1 MASDNRMRQLQN
13 LAKEIFLIDTNDLLR
28 TSLGALSLERD
39 FGPTLEQI
47 RKKVDLVRQYGREVH
62 DDQIQNILSILE
74 SIRDAITQQADCSN
88 ADYAARRQQFL
99 NDIKGYI
106 ETLNQFWA
114 PVVAAAVE
122 ARGFLDD
129 EGVRREHERTIE
141 SIKKE
146 SETALQ
152 QVKEESNKTIEEART
167 LAKQIEEEARTRE
180 KQIKDRAR
188 LTAAGISVEE
198 AQKQFREAQAALDK
212 RVKVWAVLGGV
223 CVAGFFAVALYFLYF
238 VTIDLPDEWQW
249 QVFYHSA
256 IKVSILTAIATTAAF
271 CLRILRAH
279 LHMSEKNRHRQ
290 RVANSMGAFVE
301 SAVTP
306 EQRDLI
312 LSQLV
317 ESIVQFG
324 HSGLVQR
331 EDDYAYRPKM
341 TIDSITRTLPTNPQK
356 EL

>member
-1 MASDNRMRQLQN
+1 MASDDYMTQLQN
-13 LAKEIFLIDTNDLLR
+13 LAEEIFSIDTNNLLR
-28 TSLGALSLERD
+28 TSLGALSLEKD
-39 FGPTLEQI
+39 FSSTLEQI
-47 RKKVDLVRQYGREVH
+47 GKKIDLLRQYGREIH
-62 DDQIQNILSILE
+62 DEQIHNILSILE
-74 SIRDAITQQADCSN
+74 SIRNAIKQQADCSD
-88 ADYAARRQQFL
+88 ADYAAHRQQFL
-99 NDIKGYI
+99 ENVKANLEDLKQY
-106 ETLNQFWA
+106 WA

-152 QVKEESNKTIEEART
+152 QVKEESNKTIEEERT
-167 LAKQIEEEARTRE
+167 LAKQIE
-180 KQIKDRAR
+180 DRAR

-271 CLRILRAH
+271 CLKILRAH

-290 RVANSMGAFVE
+290 RVANSMEAFVQ

-356 EL
+356 DV

>member
-1 MASDNRMRQLQN
+1 MASDDYMTQLQN
-13 LAKEIFLIDTNDLLR
+13 LAEEIFSIDTNNLLR
-28 TSLGALSLERD
+28 TSLGALSLEKD
-39 FGPTLEQI
+39 FSSTLEQI
-47 RKKVDLVRQYGREVH
+47 GKKIDLLRQYGREIH
-62 DDQIQNILSILE
+62 DEQIRNILSILE
-74 SIRDAITQQADCSN
+74 SIRNAIKQQADCSD

-99 NDIKGYI
+99 DNVKANLEDLKR
-106 ETLNQFWA
+106 FWA
-114 PVVAAAVE
+114 PVVTAAIE

-167 LAKQIEEEARTRE
+167 LAKQIEE
-180 KQIKDRAR
+180 RAR
-188 LTAAGISVEE
+188 LTAARISVEE

-212 RVKVWAVLGGV
+212 RVKVWAGLGGV
-223 CVAGFFAVALYFLYF
+223 CVAGFFFVALSF
-238 VTIDLPDEWQW
+238 VTLDLPDEWQW

-290 RVANSMGAFVE
+290 RVANSMEAFVQ
-301 SAVTP
+301 SAVMP

-312 LSQLV
+312 LSQLI

-341 TIDSITRTLPTNPQK
+341 PIDSITRTLPTNPQK
-356 EL
+356 DV

>member
-1 MASDNRMRQLQN
+1 MASDNYMKQLQN
-13 LAKEIFLIDTNDLLR
+13 LAEEIFSIDTNNLLR
-28 TSLGALSLERD
+28 TSLGALSLEKD

-47 RKKVDLVRQYGREVH
+47 RKKVDLVRQYGREIH
-62 DDQIQNILSILE
+62 DNHIQSILSILE
-74 SIRDAITQQADCSN
+74 SIRNAIKQQADCSD

-99 NDIKGYI
+99 DNVEANL
-106 ETLNQFWA
+106 ETLKQFWS
-114 PVVAAAVE
+114 PVVTAAVE
-122 ARGFLDD
+122 ARRFLDD

-167 LAKQIEEEARTRE
+167 LAKQIE
-180 KQIKDRAR
+180 DRAR
-188 LTAAGISVEE
+188 LTAARISVEE

-212 RVKVWAVLGGV
+212 RVKVWAGLSGV
-223 CVAGFFAVALYFLYF
+223 CVAGFFFVALNSM
-238 VTIDLPDEWQW
+238 TPDLPDEWQW

-271 CLRILRAH
+271 CLKILRAH

-290 RVANSMGAFVE
+290 RVANSMEAFVQ

>member
-1 MASDNRMRQLQN
+1 MASDDYMTQLQN
-13 LAKEIFLIDTNDLLR
+13 LAEEIFSIDTNNLLR
-28 TSLGALSLERD
+28 TSLGALSLEKD
-39 FGPTLEQI
+39 FSSTLEQI
-47 RKKVDLVRQYGREVH
+47 GKKIDLLRQYGREIH
-62 DDQIQNILSILE
+62 DEQIQNILSILE
-74 SIRDAITQQADCSN
+74 SIRTAIKQQADFSD
-88 ADYAARRQQFL
+88 ADYAAHRQQFL
-99 NDIKGYI
+99 DNVKANLEDLKQY
-106 ETLNQFWA
+106 WA

-122 ARGFLDD
+122 ARRFLDD

-152 QVKEESNKTIEEART
+152 QVKEESDKTIEEART
-167 LAKQIEEEARTRE
+167 LKKQIEEEARTRE
-180 KQIKDRAR
+180 KQIEDRAR

-212 RVKVWAVLGGV
+212 RVKVWAGLGGV
-223 CVAGFFAVALYFLYF
+223 CVAGFFFVALSF
-238 VTIDLPDEWQW
+238 VTLDLPDEWQW

-301 SAVTP
+301 SATP

-317 ESIVQFG
+317 DAIVQFG

-341 TIDSITRTLPTNPQK
+341 PIDSITRTLPTNPQK
-356 EL
+356 DV

>member
-1 MASDNRMRQLQN
+1 MASKEFIERLQH
-13 LAKEIFLIDTNDLLR
+13 FLITVHIDKDKLFR
-28 TSLGALSLERD
+28 TSLGALSLEKD

-47 RKKVDLVRQYGREVH
+47 GKKLDLVRQYGREVH
-62 DDQIQNILSILE
+62 DDQIHNILSILG
-74 SIRDAITQQADCSN
+74 SIRDAIEQQAYCSDE
-88 ADYAARRQQFL
+88 DYAARRQRFL
-99 NDIKGYI
+99 DEVNADLEDLKR
-106 ETLNQFWA
+106 FWA

-129 EGVRREHERTIE
+129 EGVHRDHERTIE

-167 LAKQIEEEARTRE
+167 LAKQIE
-180 KQIKDRAR
+180 DRAR

-223 CVAGFFAVALYFLYF
+223 CVAGFFFVALYF
-238 VTIDLPDEWQW
+238 VTLDLPDEWQW

-356 EL
+356 DV

>member
-1 MASDNRMRQLQN
+1 MASDDYMTQLQN
-13 LAKEIFLIDTNDLLR
+13 LAEEIFSIDTNNLLR
-28 TSLGALSLERD
+28 TSLGALSLEKD
-39 FGPTLEQI
+39 FSSTLEQI
-47 RKKVDLVRQYGREVH
+47 GKKIDLLRQYGREIH
-62 DDQIQNILSILE
+62 DEQIRNILSILE
-74 SIRDAITQQADCSN
+74 SIRNAIKQQADCSD

-99 NDIKGYI
+99 DNVKANLEDLKR
-106 ETLNQFWA
+106 FWA
-114 PVVAAAVE
+114 PVVTAAIE

-167 LAKQIEEEARTRE
+167 LAKQIEE
-180 KQIKDRAR
+180 RAR
-188 LTAAGISVEE
+188 LTAARISVKE
-198 AQKQFREAQAALDK
+198 AQEQFREAQAELDK

-223 CVAGFFAVALYFLYF
+223 CVAGFFLVALSF
-238 VTIDLPDEWQW
+238 VTLDLPDEWQW

-290 RVANSMGAFVE
+290 RVANSMEAFVQ

-341 TIDSITRTLPTNPQK
+341 PIDSITRTLPTNPQK
-356 EL
+356 DV

>member
-1 MASDNRMRQLQN
+1 MASKESIDRLQR
-13 LAKEIFLIDTNDLLR
+13 FLTTIVHIDKDKLFR
-28 TSLGALSLERD
+28 TSLGPLSLEKD

-47 RKKVDLVRQYGREVH
+47 GKKVDLVRQYGREVH

-74 SIRDAITQQADCSN
+74 IIRNAIKQQADCS
-88 ADYAARRQQFL
+88 DEYYAAHRQQFL
-99 NDIKGYI
+99 DNVKAKLEDLKR
-106 ETLNQFWA
+106 FWA

-167 LAKQIEEEARTRE
+167 LAKQIE
-180 KQIKDRAR
+180 DRAR
-188 LTAAGISVEE
+188 LTAARISVEE
-198 AQKQFREAQAALDK
+198 AQKQFREAQAVLDK
-212 RVKVWAVLGGV
+212 QVKVWAVLGGV
-223 CVAGFFAVALYFLYF
+223 CVAGFFAVALYF

-249 QVFYHSA
+249 QVVYHSA

-271 CLRILRAH
+271 CLKILRAH

>member
-13 LAKEIFLIDTNDLLR
+13 LAEEIFLIDTNDLLR

-152 QVKEESNKTIEEART
+152 HLQQVKEESNKTIEEASA
-167 LAKQIEEEARTRE
+167 LAKDIEE
-180 KQIKDRAR
+180 RAR
-188 LTAAGISVEE
+188 QTAKGIYIGTV
-198 AQKQFREAQAALDK
+198 QGQFKEAQAALDK

-223 CVAGFFAVALYFLYF
+223 CVAGFFFAALCF
-238 VTIDLPDEWQW
+238 VSISIPNEWKW
-249 QVFYHSA
+249 QVVYHSA

-271 CLRILRAH
+271 CLKMLRAH
-279 LHMSEKNRHRQ
+279 MHMSEKNRHRQ

>member
-1 MASDNRMRQLQN
+1 MASEESLDRLQR
-13 LAKEIFLIDTNDLLR
+13 FLTTMVCIDKDKLLR
-28 TSLGALSLERD
+28 TSLGALSLEKD
-39 FGPTLEQI
+39 FGPTLDQI
-47 RKKVDLVRQYGREVH
+47 WKKVGLVSQYGREVH
-62 DDQIQNILSILE
+62 DDQIRKILSIFE
-74 SIRDAITQQADCSN
+74 SIGDAIEQQADSSGE
-88 ADYAARRQQFL
+88 DYAAHRQQFL
-99 NDIKGYI
+99 DKVNADL
-106 ETLNQFWA
+106 ETLKRFWA

-129 EGVRREHERTIE
+129 EGVRREHKRTIE

-146 SETALQ
+146 SKTALQ
-152 QVKEESNKTIEEART
+152 QVKEESNKTIEEAGT
-167 LAKQIEEEARTRE
+167 LAKQIE
-180 KQIKDRAR
+180 DRAR
-188 LTAAGISVEE
+188 LTAARIEDRARLTAAKISVEE
-198 AQKQFREAQAALDK
+198 AQKQFREAQASLDK
-212 RVKVWAVLGGV
+212 RVKVWAGLGGV
-223 CVAGFFAVALYFLYF
+223 CVAGFFFVALYF
-238 VTIDLPDEWQW
+238 VTLDLPDEWQW

-290 RVANSMGAFVE
+290 RVANSMEAFVQ

-341 TIDSITRTLPTNPQK
+341 PIDSITRTLPTNPQK
-356 EL
+356 DV

>member
-1 MASDNRMRQLQN
+1 MASEDYMKQLQN
-13 LAKEIFLIDTNDLLR
+13 LAEEIFSIDANNLLR
-28 TSLGALSLERD
+28 TSLGALSLEKD
-39 FGPTLEQI
+39 FGSTLKQI
-47 RKKVDLVRQYGREVH
+47 GKKVDLVRQYGREIH

-74 SIRDAITQQADCSN
+74 SIRDAIKQQADCSDE
-88 ADYAARRQQFL
+88 DYAARRQQFL
-99 NDIKGYI
+99 NNVKANLEDLKQY
-106 ETLNQFWA
+106 WA
-114 PVVAAAVE
+114 PVVVAAVE

-129 EGVRREHERTIE
+129 EDVRRQYERTIE

-167 LAKQIEEEARTRE
+167 LAKQIEERV
-180 KQIKDRAR
+180 R
-188 LTAAGISVEE
+188 LTATGVSTKTVQE
-198 AQKQFREAQAALDK
+198 QFEEAQAALDK
-212 RVKVWAVLGGV
+212 RVRVWAGLGIVGILGFL
-223 CVAGFFAVALYFLYF
+223 CVAIWFA
-238 VTIDLPDEWQW
+238 TMNPSTQGWQL
-249 QVFYHSA
+249 FYYGA
-256 IKVSILTAIATTAAF
+256 IKISVLTVIATTTAF
-271 CLRILRAH
+271 CLKMLRAH
-279 LHMSEKNRHRQ
+279 MHMSEKNRHRQ

-356 EL
+356 DV